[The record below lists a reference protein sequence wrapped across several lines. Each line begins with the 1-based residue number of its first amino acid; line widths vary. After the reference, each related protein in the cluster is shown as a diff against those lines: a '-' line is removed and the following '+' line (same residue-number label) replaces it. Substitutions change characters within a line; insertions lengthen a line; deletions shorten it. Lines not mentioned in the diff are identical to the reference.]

1 MATYS
6 PRTCKRC
13 GRIFTPNS
21 NRQMYCNEEIDV
33 TCKVCGKVFK
43 SKCSSFVSNTCSFE
57 CSQKCVSMRRS
68 QNSKNTTKICKWCGK
83 PFHPRDSK
91 AVYCYGQHY
100 QTCVVCGK
108 SFEIDPRKDPNVQ
121 TCSKECRYILAQMNT
136 DIESRTQHQRES
148 IMQKYGVTNVMQI
161 PGVVDKL
168 KETNRERYGTD
179 WYTQTEE
186 YKERA
191 KQTCQEHFGTD
202 YALQS
207 EEVKSKSRETW
218 MKNYGTD
225 NPSKSDEIKKK
236 MKQAFKDIYGVENF
250 IQTRIKNLDAWNVF
264 KDDPIGYIESHF
276 DDRPSVHDLTEEFG
290 CCVASIYNVL
300 TPINGLDHLR
310 RTKSLVE
317 NVILDFIKSIYLR
330 DIMQSCRS
338 KIYPYEIDIF
348 VPDRDIGFE
357 CDLTATHNSSIPDPW
372 GYDPKSPSY
381 HKMKTDMCEE
391 KGIFL
396 FHIFGY
402 EWTHKREIIESMIKN
417 ILGKCDE
424 KIYARMCVVKE
435 VDSKTCTKF
444 LNENHR
450 QGAANSSIRLGL
462 YYQGELISLMTFGKM
477 RNTIGTSKN
486 EDLSDCWELVRFCS
500 KLNTSV
506 IGGASKLFKHFVR
519 TYQPN
524 RIRSFSDRAHTRGT
538 LYQKLGFTE
547 LRRSDPGYVWVDL
560 YTDRAYNRYN
570 TQKQNIKKFLH
581 DDTIDLSKSEKQIME
596 EHDFVQVFDCGT
608 ITWEWLRIC
617 RYGSQNMR

>member
-6 PRTCKRC
+6 PRKCKRC

-43 SKCSSFVSNTCSFE
+43 AKCSSFVSNTCSFE
-57 CSQKCVSMRRS
+57 CSQKYVSMRRS
-68 QNSKNTTKICKWCGK
+68 QNSKKTTKICKWCGK

-108 SFEIDPRKDPNVQ
+108 EFLIDPRKDPHVQ
-121 TCSKECRYILAQMNT
+121 TCSHECRYILAKQNVDMDQMVANVKKSLLERYGT
-136 DIESRTQHQRES
+136 DNP
-148 IMQKYGVTNVMQI
+148 MKV
-161 PGVVDKL
+161 PGAIDKI
-168 KETNRERYGTD
+168 KETNRKRYGTD

-186 YKERA
+186 YRERA
-191 KQTCQEHFGTD
+191 KQTCQEHYGTD
-202 YALQS
+202 YVLQS

-236 MKQAFKDIYGVENF
+236 MKQAFRYIYGVENF
-250 IQTRIKNLDAWNVF
+250 SQTRIKNLDAWNEF
-264 KDDPIGYIESHF
+264 KDDPLEYIESHF

-300 TPINGLDHLR
+300 APINGLDHLK

-317 NVILDFIKSIYLR
+317 NDILDFMKSIYSG
-330 DIMQSCRS
+330 DIIQSCRS
-338 KIYPYEIDIF
+338 KIHPYEIDIF
-348 VPDRDIGFE
+348 IPDMSIGFE
-357 CDLTATHNSSIPDPW
+357 CDPTATHNSSIPDPW
-372 GYDPKSPSY
+372 GADPKSLSY

-435 VDSKTCTKF
+435 VDSKTCKKF

-462 YYQGELISLMTFGKM
+462 YYHDELISLMTFGKM

-500 KLNTSV
+500 KLNKSV

-608 ITWEWLRIC
+608 ITWEWLRI
-617 RYGSQNMR
+617 